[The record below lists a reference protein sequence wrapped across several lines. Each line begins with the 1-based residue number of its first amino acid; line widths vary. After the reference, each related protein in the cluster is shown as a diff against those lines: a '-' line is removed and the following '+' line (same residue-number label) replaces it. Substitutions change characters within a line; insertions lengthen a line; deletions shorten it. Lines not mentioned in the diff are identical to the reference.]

1 MKKVN
6 VVLLI
11 IVIVLILLI
20 AGWGIWK
27 LTSNSNSKFSA
38 VYMTTGDL
46 YFGKLVRFPSFGM
59 KQVYTLQVNAQN
71 QENPLSVQ
79 KFSNVFWGPGD
90 FLKINRD
97 QVIWMTSL
105 NDLGQM
111 SQLLTN
117 NPELLPTQQQAPAQG
132 TQVPGGEMMDTEQ

>member
-11 IVIVLILLI
+11 IVIILILLI

-27 LTSNSNSKFSA
+27 LTSDSNSKFSA
-38 VYMTTGDL
+38 VYLTTGDL
-46 YFGKLVRFPSFGM
+46 YFGKMVRFPSFGI
-59 KQVYTLQVNAQN
+59 KQVYTLQVNAQD

-79 KFSNVFWGPGD
+79 KFENVFWGPGD
-90 FLKINRD
+90 FLKINRE
-97 QVIWMTSL
+97 QVVWTTPL

-117 NPELLPTQQQAPAQG
+117 NPDLLPTQSQVPSQG
-132 TQVPGGEMMDTEQ
+132 TQIPGGEMMEVEQ

>member
-11 IVIVLILLI
+11 IVIILILLI

-27 LTSNSNSKFSA
+27 LTSDSNSKFSA
-38 VYMTTGDL
+38 VYLTTGDL
-46 YFGKLVRFPSFGM
+46 YFGKMVRFPSFGM

-90 FLKINRD
+90 FLKINRE
-97 QVIWMTSL
+97 QVVWTTPL

-117 NPELLPTQQQAPAQG
+117 NPDLLPTQSQVPAQG
-132 TQVPGGEMMDTEQ
+132 LNPGGEMMETEQ